1 MVNSL
6 FIGVD
11 VGTTAIK
18 AGAYDEHGKL
28 LAYDRKPMKVMR
40 PAEGWSEQ
48 DMNLLWE
55 TTQSC
60 LADAIAQVDGPAV
73 RTIGVCG
80 QGDGL
85 WLLDAEKKPL
95 RNAIL
100 WNDQR
105 ATQQIAKW
113 VEDGTSDKIQQYCQT
128 ANWPGTAGAALRWL
142 TDEEPETL
150 EAAAHILFCKDWIGY
165 CLTGKI
171 TADFS
176 DATIP
181 FYDLGNKRYAP
192 EVFTLLGLPDL
203 SSKMARPQPA
213 TNSAGTLRPELAQ
226 QLGVSPDT
234 SVAVGAIDLASMM
247 TGLGLNAPGDMC
259 FILGTTA
266 VFSYVA
272 PPTPFAGAIDG
283 ATVHH
288 PFTED
293 WIRVLAPQS
302 GASAFDWFA
311 GLHPSAFG
319 GLSAGEIAEQIN
331 EMAADIAPGSN
342 GVTFLPYLTGERA
355 PFVAPHA
362 TASFLGMTSKTS
374 KADMAR
380 AVMEGA
386 SFSLRHCVESAA
398 VKPSDTITLTGGGA
412 RNRFWCQIMADV
424 LGVTIIANASED
436 HGLWGAALIGAAS
449 IGLAEPNRPARI
461 EENLHY
467 PPDPAAHATYNR
479 LFENYLQMITLSRGI
494 WDIQR
499 NTQ

>member
-1 MVNSL
+1 MGNSL

-18 AGAYDEHGKL
+18 AGVYDAQGKL
-28 LAYDRKPMKVMR
+28 RASDRKPMKVLR
-40 PAEGWSEQ
+40 PVEGWSEQ
-48 DMNLLWE
+48 DMTVLWE
-55 TTQSC
+55 TTLSC
-60 LADAIAQVDGPAV
+60 LSAAISQVDVADV

-85 WLLDAEKKPL
+85 WLLDADKKPL

-105 ATQQIAKW
+105 ATAQIANW
-113 VEDGTSDKIQQYCQT
+113 IDDGTSDKLAQFCQT
-128 ANWPGTAGAALRWL
+128 ANWPGTAGACLRWL
-142 TDEEPETL
+142 ADEEPATL
-150 EAAAHILFCKDWIGY
+150 GAAAHILFCKDWITY
-165 CLTGKI
+165 CLTGEI
-171 TADFS
+171 STDFS

-181 FYDLGNKRYAP
+181 FYDLENQRYAP
-192 EVFTLLGLPDL
+192 EAFALLGLPDL
-203 SSKMARPQPA
+203 SEKLA
-213 TNSAGTLRPELAQ
+213 TPRRATEAAGALRPALAQ
-226 QLGVSPDT
+226 QLGLSDDVSI
-234 SVAVGAIDLASMM
+234 AVGALDLAGMM
-247 TGLGLNAPGDMC
+247 TGLGLNTPGDMC

-266 VFSYVA
+266 VFSYIA
-272 PPTPFAGAIDG
+272 PPAAAADTIDG

-288 PFTED
+288 PFTDD

-331 EMAADIAPGSN
+331 EMAADLAPGSN
-342 GVTFLPYLTGERA
+342 GVTFLPFLTGERA

-386 SFSLRHCVESAA
+386 SFSLRHCMQSAA
-398 VKPSDTITLTGGGA
+398 VDPSDTITLTGGGA
-412 RNRFWCQIMADV
+412 RNKFWCQIMADV
-424 LGVTIIANASED
+424 LGVTIVANAAED

-449 IGLAEPNRPARI
+449 AGLADPIRPARV
-461 EENLHY
+461 EDNLHY
-467 PPDPAAHATYNR
+467 TPDPTAHATYNR
-479 LFENYLQMITLSRGI
+479 LFENYLQMIALSRGI

-499 NTQ
+499 KAT

>member
-1 MVNSL
+1 MGKSL

-18 AGAYDEHGKL
+18 AGVYDEHGKL
-28 LAYDRKPMKVMR
+28 LTSDRKSMNVLR
-40 PAEGWSEQ
+40 PSEGWSEQ
-48 DMNLLWE
+48 DMNVLWD
-55 TTQSC
+55 TTLSC
-60 LADAIAQVDGPAV
+60 LEGAIAKVDASAV

-85 WLLDAEKKPL
+85 WLLDADKKPL

-105 ATQQIAKW
+105 ATQQIAQW
-113 VEDGTSDKIQQYCQT
+113 IEDGTSDRLAQYCQT
-128 ANWPGTAGAALRWL
+128 ANWPGTAGACLRWL
-142 TDEEPETL
+142 ADEEPETL
-150 EAAAHILFCKDWIGY
+150 KAAAHILFCKDWIGY

-181 FYDLGNKRYAP
+181 FYDLENRRYAP
-192 EVFTLLGLPDL
+192 EAFELLGLPDL
-203 SSKMARPQPA
+203 SSKLAKPQRATDAAGAIRPDLVARLGL
-213 TNSAGTLRPELAQ
+213 SAET
-226 QLGVSPDT
+226 T
-234 SVAVGAIDLASMM
+234 VAVGALDLASMM
-247 TGLGLNAPGDMC
+247 TGLGLSKPGDMC

-266 VFSYVA
+266 VFSYMA
-272 PPTPFAGAIDG
+272 PPAASPETVDG

-288 PFTED
+288 PFTD
-293 WIRVLAPQS
+293 NWIRVLAPQS

-319 GLSAGEIAEQIN
+319 GLSAGDIAEQIN
-331 EMAADIAPGSN
+331 EMAANLAPGSN
-342 GVTFLPYLTGERA
+342 GVTFLPFLTGERA

-374 KADMAR
+374 KADLAR

-386 SFSLRHCVESAA
+386 SFSLRHCLQSAA
-398 VKPSDTITLTGGGA
+398 VEPSDTITLTGGGA
-412 RNRFWCQIMADV
+412 RNNLWCQIMADV
-424 LGVTIIANASED
+424 LGITIVANASED

-449 IGLAEPNRPARI
+449 AGLVDPVRPARAEDNI
-461 EENLHY
+461 EY
-467 PPDPAAHATYNR
+467 IPDPVAHETYNH
-479 LFENYLQMITLSRGI
+479 LFENYLQMIALSHGI

-499 NTQ
+499 NTP

>member
-1 MVNSL
+1 MENTL
-6 FIGVD
+6 FLGVD

-18 AGAYDEHGKL
+18 AGVYDRHGKL
-28 LAYDRKPMKVMR
+28 LASDRKPMNVLR
-40 PAEGWSEQ
+40 PIEGWSEQ

-60 LADAIAQVDGPAV
+60 LADAISQVDGSAV

-85 WLLDAEKKPL
+85 WLLDGDKKPF
-95 RNAIL
+95 RDAIL

-105 ATQQIAKW
+105 AKQQIAKW
-113 VEDGTSDKIQQYCQT
+113 IEDGTSGKLARYCQT

-142 TDEEPETL
+142 ADEEPETL

-171 TADFS
+171 TTDFS

-181 FYDLGNKRYAP
+181 FYNLETKQYAP
-192 EVFTLLGLPDL
+192 EAFALLGLPDL
-203 SSKMARPQPA
+203 SSKFAKPRLA
-213 TNSAGTLRPELAQ
+213 TDAAGMIRSDLAQ
-226 QLGVSPDT
+226 TLGLPAQT
-234 SVAVGAIDLASMM
+234 TVAVGALDLAGMM
-247 TGLGLNAPGDMC
+247 TGLGLNTPGDMC

-266 VFSYVA
+266 VFSYIA
-272 PPTPFAGAIDG
+272 PPIASTDAIDG

-288 PFTED
+288 PFTEN

-331 EMAADIAPGSN
+331 KMAADIPPGSN
-342 GVTFLPYLTGERA
+342 GVTFLPFLTGERA

-386 SFSLRHCVESAA
+386 SFSLRHCVQSAA

-449 IGLAEPNRPARI
+449 NGLANPMRPARI

-467 PPDPAAHATYNR
+467 APDPAAHAIYNR

-499 NTQ
+499 KSP